1 MQGCNVNHIPRLLV
15 QSCEVKCFSGGHITI
30 ASVPAETRVGFIYE
44 QAWDHKEEGETKAS
58 NAFIKPSSFLL
69 CKVMC
74 VCVCVFAK
82 SWGTFYVH
90 GRKYEWLGLCVY
102 SSISA
107 GALSYKIVPIMAV
120 VEINK
125 LFIDRPGFQFPPLTS
140 GAMPKPREESL
151 LTPVPTV
158 RTQTDRQI
166 TRRTR

>member
-74 VCVCVFAK
+74 VCVCLQSLEAHFMCMGENMSDLACVFIAP
-82 SWGTFYVH
+82 Y
-90 GRKYEWLGLCVY
+90 
-102 SSISA
+102 
-107 GALSYKIVPIMAV
+107 
-120 VEINK
+120 
-125 LFIDRPGFQFPPLTS
+125 PL
-140 GAMPKPREESL
+140 EH
-151 LTPVPTV
+151 
-158 RTQTDRQI
+158 
-166 TRRTR
+166 